1 MKKVRKL
8 LLIVLIAGLSLGDT
22 VYCQENFPPKNVT
35 WILQGGIFHGSIVGR
50 NKVDGVSG
58 ATKTLWSA
66 SAGAEVKIKAHHF
79 QIGCD
84 FGKTDQHI
92 DYQPLS
98 QGGTYDPFRGKRD
111 ISLLLLNVPLLYN
124 FHFYP
129 AADGIGRLT
138 IGVGGFASFVLS
150 KQINSQAD
158 SPGLLPPASI
168 SSCALGPFFRVAFF
182 PLDFERIQPGL
193 FFDYYRSFIPNHF
206 YDDAL
211 FRQNSIAGQ
220 LGIISC
226 GISFRLK

>member
-1 MKKVRKL
+1 MEKKGTL
-8 LLIVLIAGLSLGDT
+8 LLLVLIAVLSLGGT

-35 WILQGGIFHGSIVGR
+35 WILQGGIFRGSIVGR

-66 SAGAEVKIKAHHF
+66 SAGAEVKIKKHHL

-84 FGKTDQHI
+84 LGKTDQHI
-92 DYQPLS
+92 DYQPIPENS
-98 QGGTYDPFRGKRD
+98 ATDPFRGKRD
-111 ISLLLLNVPLLYN
+111 ISLLLLNIPVLYN

-129 AADGIGRLT
+129 AADGNGRLT
-138 IGVGGFASFVLS
+138 IGVGGFASFVLL

-158 SPGLLPPASI
+158 SPGFLPPAGI
-168 SSCALGPFFRVAFF
+168 SSCALGPFFRLAYF

-193 FFDYYRSFIPNHF
+193 FFDFYRSFIPNHF
-206 YDDAL
+206 YDDGL